1 MKDVTL
7 KEQGAKLPLG
17 IVDDGGVL
25 RKDFT
30 IKRWT
35 AKQER
40 ELGKLRQ
47 ENKSVSMAEHIAL
60 VLSVLCEKIGPYNFL
75 EMKKL
80 AERRLAVSQ
89 MFSGDVFYVY
99 CYLRCKALGSFLGF
113 EVECPS
119 CGTKYSSE
127 TDLLEM
133 TSTIADKL
141 DDTIWEYTLL
151 DPFSFREVEAKTLT
165 MGQTYWHSIE
175 EAEVEGSLDIEGG
188 KMAMLAGAIRGV
200 KEFPVDV
207 APILDELDE
216 MDKRDI
222 VKIVDEMNEHH
233 FGPDMRLITKCPKC
247 KSENVQPIN
256 WGYQSFFGSSSLS
269 PTRGNSSSKSL
280 QQPTSQREPQQ

>member
-7 KEQGAKLPLG
+7 KDQGAKLPIG
-17 IVDDGGVL
+17 IVDDNGVL
-25 RKDFT
+25 HKDFT
-30 IKRWT
+30 VKRWT

-60 VLSVLCEKIGPYNFL
+60 VLTVLCEKIGPYNFL

-99 CYLRCKALGSFLGF
+99 CYLRCKALGSSLGF
-113 EVECPS
+113 EVECPF

-127 TDLLEM
+127 TDLMEM
-133 TSTIADKL
+133 TSAVADKL
-141 DDTIWEYTLL
+141 DDTIWEYKLL
-151 DPFSFREVEAKTLT
+151 EPFLFRDAEAKTLT
-165 MGQTYWHSIE
+165 IGQTYWHSIE

-200 KEFPVDV
+200 KEFPVEV

-216 MDKRDI
+216 MDKKDI

-269 PTRGNSSSKSL
+269 RTRGNSSSKSL
-280 QQPTSQREPQQ
+280 QQPTSQKEPQQ